1 MLIHAAYWITIAHL
15 PKWTIQKINT
25 LIKNIY
31 VVYNSNLEEF
41 FASEITIWKSKYELG
56 ETDIL
61 TLSAAKFQIANNAFL
76 AENLYNQGF
85 EIVPLNDADYPP
97 ILKANLK
104 LSYSPPV
111 LYIKGNKIL
120 LKEDSIAIV
129 GSRNA
134 SESGLAF
141 TDTVAKNASDSFQVV
156 VSGFAKGID
165 KAALDSA
172 LKYHGHSIIV
182 LPQGVLTFG
191 SGYKKYYK
199 PIIDGDLLVLSTF
212 HPKAPWKVELAMARN
227 PIIYGMANSIFVAE
241 SSDSGGTWSGVKDG
255 LPNGRTIFVR
265 KQDIAEAN
273 ANDKL
278 ISLGAIAVDSKGK
291 IIEEQSALV
300 KQIPEYQ
307 TTPDFAERIIA
318 IVSYKALSSKEI
330 CVKLECNWT
339 TRQMT
344 DYLKEIESIEVVKQG
359 KVNKYKLRNTI
370 DSQQTIDF
378 DCAEENKNN

>member
-1 MLIHAAYWITIAHL
+1 MITHAAYWITIAHL
-15 PKWTIQKINT
+15 PKWKIQKINT

-31 VVYNSNLEEF
+31 AVHNSNLEEF
-41 FASEITIWKSKYELG
+41 FSSEITIWKAKYEL
-56 ETDIL
+56 EEIDIR
-61 TLSAAKFQIANNAFL
+61 TLSDAKAQIANNAFL
-76 AENLYNQGF
+76 AESLYNQGF
-85 EIVPLNDADYPP
+85 EIIPLNDADYPP

-104 LSYSPPV
+104 LSYSPPI
-111 LYIKGNKIL
+111 LYVKGNKLL
-120 LKEDSIAIV
+120 LKEDSIAVV

-134 SESGLAF
+134 SAFGLAF
-141 TDTVAKNASDSFQVV
+141 TDTVAKDASAKYKVV

-191 SGYKKYYK
+191 SGYKTYYK

-227 PIIYGMANSIFVAE
+227 PIIYGMAKSIFVAE

-255 LPNGRTIFVR
+255 LRKERTIYVR
-265 KQDIAEAN
+265 KPELGEKN

-278 ISLGAIAVDSKGK
+278 IFLGAIAVDSTGK
-291 IIEEQSALV
+291 IIEEQVARE
-300 KQIPEYQ
+300 KHIPEHQ
-307 TTPDFAERIIA
+307 ITPDFAAII
-318 IVSYKALSSKEI
+318 ITLVSGKALSSKEI
-330 CVKLECNWT
+330 CTKLDCDWT

-344 DYLKEIESIEVVKQG
+344 DYLKGIEAIEVIKQG
-359 KVNKYKLRNTI
+359 KVSKYKSKNSV
-370 DSQQTIDF
+370 DSQQTIEF
-378 DCAEENKNN
+378 